1 MLARSHADL
10 HNIRTA
16 VEQIRHVSDRL
27 IGVGPVG
34 IGLDG
39 VLSFLPA
46 VGVVYS
52 AATGAMLLLQA
63 IRARAAPGV
72 VLQIAILM
80 TINTL
85 LDVPGGTP
93 LGVFSGIADTLFTA
107 QKWGVNAL
115 LKHMDNTIYLEGTRE
130 QARANPAYGDIIARI
145 RSGKEKRRVV
155 ILG

>member
-1 MLARSHADL
+1 MLARTHADL
-10 HNIRTA
+10 HNIRTS

-27 IGVGPVG
+27 IGIGPVG
-34 IGLDG
+34 LGLDG

-52 AATGAMLLLQA
+52 AATGGMLVLNA

-72 VLQIAILM
+72 VLHIGVLM

-93 LGVFSGIADTLFTA
+93 LGIFSGIADTLFTA
-107 QKWGVNAL
+107 QKWAANAL

-130 QARANPAYGDIIARI
+130 QARANPAYADIIARI
-145 RSGKEKRRVV
+145 RSGQEKRRVV
-155 ILG
+155 IMG